1 MAAAAGAVADAAAAA
16 GAAALHGGDGAAAEE
31 TDPVKR
37 EEARRKA
44 AELTAA
50 RNALAA
56 RIPTDQYFELP
67 GRPTVVFQV
76 SGPTSC
82 LLHKRARTQEGSAT
96 HAVCRHFGAWVS
108 LMTRA

>member
-1 MAAAAGAVADAAAAA
+1 MAADAGAAAA
-16 GAAALHGGDGAAAEE
+16 GAAALHGGGGAAEE

-76 SGPTSC
+76 RQQTCTLFNVLSI
-82 LLHKRARTQEGSAT
+82 QQSANSL
-96 HAVCRHFGAWVS
+96 VLPMQVS
-108 LMTRA
+108 

>member
-16 GAAALHGGDGAAAEE
+16 GAALHGNGGAAEE

-76 SGPTSC
+76 SGHPFA
-82 LLHKRARTQEGSAT
+82 LLEKELGRRRAGAHMVLPDSLGPVSA
-96 HAVCRHFGAWVS
+96 
-108 LMTRA
+108 